1 MHYPGL
7 TSRASQRNYELY
19 KARSEW
25 TYRSYTQKFI
35 KVESRPEPEGP
46 SDEWDRYRSLQNA
59 VKIEPRPNPKGPSDI
74 WEWLAYLE
82 DEGRLRWWHLV
93 LAAYDLL
100 KYPRAT

>member
-25 TYRSYTQKFI
+25 IYRSYIQKFI
-35 KVESRPEPEGP
+35 KVESRPEPKGP
-46 SDEWDRYRSLQNA
+46 SDE
-59 VKIEPRPNPKGPSDI
+59 

-82 DEGRLRWWHLV
+82 AEGKLRFWHLV